1 MKTPLYVAL
10 QKIEV
15 ENPLL
20 PRVILTLFR
29 MGFLGAAQ
37 GWGGGVVKRHPLP
50 KICRTYPTIVKPGTV
65 IPYPKKIQK
74 ILESRDILLEFC

>member
-10 QKIEV
+10 QKVEV

-20 PRVILTLFR
+20 PWVILTLFR

-37 GWGGGVVKRHPLP
+37 GWGGGGGWP
-50 KICRTYPTIVKPGTV
+50 KGTLSLKSV
-65 IPYPKKIQK
+65 AH
-74 ILESRDILLEFC
+74 ILQL